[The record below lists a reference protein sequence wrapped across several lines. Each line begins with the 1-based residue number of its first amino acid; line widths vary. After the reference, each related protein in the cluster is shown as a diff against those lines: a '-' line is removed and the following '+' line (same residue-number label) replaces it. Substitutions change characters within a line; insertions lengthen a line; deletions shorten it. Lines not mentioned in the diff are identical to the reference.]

1 MNASVPMP
9 VAGIAELPVPK
20 RRRFRWLDP
29 LLHNPK
35 ALVGVGVLV
44 IMVAAA
50 ILAPWI
56 THYKPTDFVDQPHLH
71 PSRTHWFGTEG
82 QGKDVF
88 SQTVYGAR
96 ITLRIGFMVGILST
110 LVGMLVGMSAGYFRG
125 RVDDVLSLI
134 VNIFLIIPSLPL
146 LIVLSAF
153 MSSGISFFIIVL
165 TLTGWAWPARIFRS
179 QMLSLRE
186 KDFVS
191 AAVVSGEGSPR
202 IIFSEIMPNMSS
214 IIVASF
220 LGSTVYAIGA
230 ESGLEF
236 LGLGNISQVTWGTNL
251 YWATNNAGLLTGAWW
266 TFVPAGL
273 CIAIVAFALVMV
285 NYAMDEITNPR
296 IRSLSEAKN
305 ALKAHARR
313 RSRAT
318 APAGNVA

>member
-1 MNASVPMP
+1 MTATMP
-9 VAGIAELPVPK
+9 IPATSMAEPLS
-20 RRRFRWLDP
+20 RSRRFRRIEP

-35 ALVGVGVLV
+35 ALVGL
-44 IMVAAA
+44 A
-50 ILAPWI
+50 ILILMIGGAIFAPLL
-56 THYKPTDFVDQPHLH
+56 TQYKPTEFVDRPHLH
-71 PSRTHWFGTEG
+71 PSRAHWFGTEG

-96 ITLRIGFMVGILST
+96 ITLMIGFSVAVLATAIGA
-110 LVGMLVGMSAGYFRG
+110 LVGMSAGYFRG
-125 RVDDVLSLI
+125 RVDDALSLV
-134 VNIFLIIPSLPL
+134 VNIFLIIPALPL

-153 MSSGISFFIIVL
+153 VPSGNLYFIMVL

-191 AAVVSGEGSPR
+191 AAVVSGEGSRR

-220 LGSTVYAIGA
+220 LGTTVYAIGA
-230 ESGLEF
+230 EAGLEF
-236 LGLGNISQVTWGTNL
+236 LGLGNISKVTWGTNL
-251 YWATNNAGLLTGAWW
+251 YWASNNAGLLTGAWW

-273 CIAIVAFALVMV
+273 CIAVVAFALVMV

-305 ALKAHARR
+305 ALKVYAQRYGRGREAARD
-313 RSRAT
+313 A
-318 APAGNVA
+318 V